1 MIKIGNTYF
10 AEDAIEAIVPE
21 WVTDR
26 RSDREV
32 VHSSYDVHLA
42 SGNIVCAKA
51 TEEEIAAVAAL
62 LNLATVEEMSGEV
75 EEITFEAEELE
86 ELRDLFAA
94 GYKWAARDRD
104 GKAFAYK
111 DKPMKGNVSWQGYE
125 VKRLR
130 HEFEDLSFENEE
142 PLDLTKLFVG
152 VSG

>member
-26 RSDREV
+26 RSDKEV

-62 LNLATVEEMSGEV
+62 LGLLIPEEVADEDEV
-75 EEITFEAEELE
+75 FTFGSEELE
-86 ELRDLFAA
+86 ELRKLFGA

-130 HEFEDLSFENEE
+130 HEFEDLSFENDK
-142 PLDLTKLFVG
+142 PLDLTKLFLG

>member
-10 AEDAIEAIVPE
+10 AENAIEAIVPE

-26 RSDREV
+26 RSDKEV

-42 SGNIVCAKA
+42 SGDIVCVKA

-62 LNLATVEEMSGEV
+62 LGLLTPEEEV
-75 EEITFEAEELE
+75 DENEAFTFGSEELE
-86 ELRDLFAA
+86 ELQKLFVA

-104 GKAFAYK
+104 GKAFVYK

-125 VKRLR
+125 VKRLH

-142 PLDLTKLFVG
+142 PLDLTKLFVEM
-152 VSG
+152 SG